1 MLKLLDVI
9 KLSYIV
15 VFSIAMLLIYF
26 LEIDVN
32 ITVKN
37 ILILITHTSAIP
49 VVYIVWDTQWV
60 SWTILV
66 GVVMSIIS
74 HTSIIFDWNKEHLQP
89 LDISF
94 ANLTLML
101 VTILIMFEKVPLW
114 TIPVVVTLSI
124 IIAVFYDQFWLY
136 LVTSGLFSAANLIYI
151 IYRIIEPSEKRDKW
165 FLGISLVVGICGMI
179 AFMVHNEHTDKYYQI
194 FHSIWHV
201 CCYGSLYFSLR
212 SIRGKGV
219 DEYRRP
225 RLEFT
230 KNYELGTLAYK

>member
-15 VFSIAMLLIYF
+15 VFSIAMLIIYF

-60 SWTILV
+60 SWIILV

-230 KNYELGTLAYK
+230 KNYELGRLAYK

>member
-1 MLKLLDVI
+1 MLKLLDII

-15 VFSIAMLLIYF
+15 VFSLSMLIIYF
-26 LEIDVN
+26 LEIDVD
-32 ITVKN
+32 ILARN

-49 VVYIVWDTQWV
+49 VVYVVWDTQWV
-60 SWTILV
+60 SWTVLI
-66 GVVMSIIS
+66 GVVMSIVS
-74 HTSIIFDWNKEHLQP
+74 HTSIIFDWNKQYLYP
-89 LDISF
+89 LDIAF

-101 VTILIMFEKVPLW
+101 VSVLIIFEKVPLW
-114 TIPVVVTLSI
+114 TIPVLITLTVI
-124 IIAVFYDQFWLY
+124 LAVFYDQFWLY
-136 LVTSGLFSAANLIYI
+136 LVTSGIFTMANLIYI

-165 FLGISLVVGICGMI
+165 FLGISLATGIVAMT
-179 AFMVHNEHTDKYYQI
+179 AFMIHGEHDDKYYQI

-201 CCYGSLYFSLR
+201 CSYGSLYFSLR

-230 KNYELGTLAYK
+230 KNYEFGTLAYK